1 MMKRWGN
8 IGVITIAVMTLF
20 CASKQEVTDASA
32 TQKTDTTVTEQEPL
46 VDEHGFTN
54 LLAKAPLPDTIS
66 LEGGGCILYPLGW
79 SDNSKYFAFGERGDG
94 DRTVLPHLF
103 AEFWLIDV
111 EKDNYVKGISASI
124 KKGGEDTLNP
134 DVAPILMD
142 SEVESVEG
150 NFLKKSKPYG
160 IPGTKLG
167 TKLEMVVHERT
178 DTHERIELKS
188 KDGKTYELIMN
199 KDFRATEEC
208 HINGRFELKITDKT
222 TGKNVWLQ
230 KAGKYFQYR
239 NGYSIHSAY
248 IDPTNTYIAVFT
260 VKTRWGFEGSAE
272 PRFMVNTGRLP

>member
-1 MMKRWGN
+1 MMKRWEN

-20 CASKQEVTDASA
+20 CVNKQEATDESA
-32 TQKTDTTVTEQEPL
+32 VQTKDTTVTEQEPL

-79 SDNSKYFAFGERGDG
+79 SDNSRYFAFGERGD
-94 DRTVLPHLF
+94 RTRTALEDFF
-103 AEFWLIDV
+103 AEFWLIEV
-111 EKDNYVKGISASI
+111 EKDNFVKGISASI
-124 KKGGEDTLNP
+124 EKRGEGE
-134 DVAPILMD
+134 VLMD
-142 SEVESVEG
+142 SEVESVKE
-150 NFLKKSKPYG
+150 NFLKKAKPYG
-160 IPGTKLG
+160 IPGNKLG
-167 TKLEMVVHERT
+167 EKLEMVVHERT

-199 KDFRATEEC
+199 KDFREMEEC

-222 TGKNVWLQ
+222 TGKSVWLQ

-239 NGYSIHSAY
+239 NGYFIHSAH

-260 VKTRWGFEGSAE
+260 VKTRWGFEGSPE